1 MKNIDFEFK
10 PKTYFKKKNEK
21 RVVVATISFSEGT
34 KIYLNVKGNENEF
47 EFYLTDTINELEYKY
62 SFENMK
68 SDEMLNLQKII
79 DIIQNDIADCE
90 GKKNI
95 IFEEWTFQYHQ
106 FEPISLKVESEFYPQ
121 IKRYYEDLIDNFQT
135 NKENELRE
143 DKKYDQIIYDH
154 IQKSNIKE
162 LSLQMQ
168 KVKFGAIGVG
178 SLRRDLYSYVKDYL
192 NKNDKFPIG
201 KHKISG
207 QTIHFK

>member
-95 IFEEWTFQYHQ
+95 IFEDIFNIWKKKQSRITVTND
-106 FEPISLKVESEFYPQ
+106 PKVPGIFGIFPKPN
-121 IKRYYEDLIDNFQT
+121 IVTNNVFKILIILCN
-135 NKENELRE
+135 
-143 DKKYDQIIYDH
+143 
-154 IQKSNIKE
+154 
-162 LSLQMQ
+162 
-168 KVKFGAIGVG
+168 
-178 SLRRDLYSYVKDYL
+178 
-192 NKNDKFPIG
+192 
-201 KHKISG
+201 
-207 QTIHFK
+207 